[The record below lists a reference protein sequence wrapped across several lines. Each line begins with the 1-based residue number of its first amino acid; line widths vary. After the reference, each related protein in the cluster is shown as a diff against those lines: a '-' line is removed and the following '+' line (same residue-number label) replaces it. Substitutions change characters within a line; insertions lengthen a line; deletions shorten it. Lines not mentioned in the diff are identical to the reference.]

1 MKRNKI
7 VFLLVLLG
15 FSVAAMTTK
24 GCSCLNQFNEDSLKM
39 QERETP
45 TSGKMTVATDYALT
59 PVIQK
64 QVDEFSRIYPEAKF
78 TLVENS
84 ARKAI
89 ESLLNKEARSAIFG
103 YRLTAKEDSAIAALG
118 LDLEHDLVGRDALCL
133 IVNAKNPIKSLNV
146 NQLTSILSGD
156 AKNWSLFGGDD
167 QPIQVFCTSPNDAR
181 NIFLKDTLRIS
192 KFAEKAYPCT
202 SAAQMRDLVAKYEG
216 AIGYESM
223 SNLRDLTDPD
233 RTGEQTKLT
242 LLSISADS
250 LGAKAYFPFQAH
262 VYEGYYPL
270 TYGIYHLYYE
280 FERLPQGFAAFL
292 SREGQ
297 KMFLRNGV
305 APIENPV
312 RIIYFKQDE

>member
-1 MKRNKI
+1 MKRDKI
-7 VFLLVLLG
+7 VFLLILLG
-15 FSVAAMTTK
+15 FSAAAMTTK
-24 GCSCLNQFNEDSLKM
+24 GCSCLNQATQETVVQ

-45 TSGKMTVATDYALT
+45 TSGRLAVATDYALT

-78 TLVENS
+78 DLVENS
-84 ARKAI
+84 ARKAV
-89 ESLLNKEARSAIFG
+89 EMLLNKEVRSAIFS
-103 YRLTAKEDSAIAALG
+103 YRLSAKEDSVIQAFD
-118 LDLEHDLVGRDALCL
+118 LDVENDLVARDALCL
-133 IVNAKNPIKSLNV
+133 IVNSKNPVKTLSLN
-146 NQLTSILSGD
+146 QLKLILSGE
-156 AKNWSLFGGDD
+156 AENWSLFGGNNR
-167 QPIQVFCTSPNDAR
+167 PIQVFYTSPNDAR
-181 NIFLKDTLRIS
+181 NLFLKDTLRIA
-192 KFAEKAYPCT
+192 KFAAKAYPCT
-202 SAAQMRDLVAKYEG
+202 SAAQMREFVTKYEG
-216 AIGYESM
+216 AIGYESI

-233 RTGEQTKLT
+233 RAGEQKDMK
-242 LLSISADS
+242 LLSVSVDT
-250 LGAKAYFPFQAH
+250 LGAKAYLPFQAH